1 MATVP
6 GQQVREPTEKND
18 FQIQSIGLAPL
29 EYFLSGES
37 VFIFAELDPRRVQSY
52 PRVKTLLEAKRQ
64 RRDSHFFNFFNFFT
78 FFHIFSP
85 FFTFFNFFQLFSTFS
100 SKPLQSWALSIPWIW
115 IEHSLDH
122 LLWEHQKLIFVTT
135 VKPPER
141 WRQFVSQVGLG
152 LFTLKEIMKLF
163 DDWKYH
169 VKRNTNIKQ
178 PTKLQI
184 LSSVTVSCFQNSVQ

>member
-64 RRDSHFFNFFNFFT
+64 RRDS
-78 FFHIFSP
+78 P
-85 FFTFFNFFQLFSTFS
+85 FFNFFQLFQKNFSLFQVLFDFRFVKFPIFFQFQYFSAFSTF
-100 SKPLQSWALSIPWIW
+100 L
-115 IEHSLDH
+115 
-122 LLWEHQKLIFVTT
+122 
-135 VKPPER
+135 
-141 WRQFVSQVGLG
+141 
-152 LFTLKEIMKLF
+152 
-163 DDWKYH
+163 
-169 VKRNTNIKQ
+169 
-178 PTKLQI
+178 
-184 LSSVTVSCFQNSVQ
+184 